1 MFLEKIRK
9 EMNGMKILKNYV
21 NGKWIDS
28 KSQRLLNVEDPGT
41 GLILARVPMSTKREV
56 DYAVKSAQE
65 AFGKW
70 RIVPVTKRMEY
81 LFQLKI
87 LIEKNRNK
95 IANFITIEH
104 GKVLLDSKAEVQRMI
119 ECINASLAVPSL
131 IQGKIL
137 TCISADIDEYFIRE
151 PVGVIVHIAPFNFP
165 AMIPFWYLPFIVA
178 CGNSFIVKPSE
189 QTPLTMN
196 YVFELAHEAGF
207 PKGILTLIN
216 GDKKTID
223 ALIEHSLVAGIC
235 SVTSTPVARSIYE
248 KCGKF
253 GKRSICQAGAK
264 NCSVIMPS
272 CNDLGKVVKSVIDS
286 VYGNT
291 NQRCLAASNVIVM
304 EEIYA
309 KFMELIFKDI
319 AKIKIG
325 YGLNKQSNMGPLISG
340 KARENTL
347 KYIET
352 GVEEG
357 ANLVV
362 DGRKIKM
369 AQRYVHGHYLGPSVF
384 TDVTPEMIIAKEEI
398 FGPIMCVMKINCL
411 NNAIN
416 VINKSEY
423 GNGAIIY
430 TDSLKE
436 KREFELKVDAGNI
449 GINIGLPAPIALF
462 PFCGKKQSFFGTLH
476 GQLPDIIDFCTD
488 KKVVIQRCW

>member
-1 MFLEKIRK
+1 
-9 EMNGMKILKNYV
+9 MKILKNYV
-21 NGKWIDS
+21 NGKWTDS
-28 KSQRLLNVEDPGT
+28 KSKRLLNVEDPGT
-41 GLILARVPMSTKREV
+41 GLILAQIPMSTKKEI
-56 DYAVKSAQE
+56 DYAVKSAHK
-65 AFGKW
+65 AFKEW

-87 LIEKNRNK
+87 LIDKNKDK
-95 IANFITIEH
+95 IANLITKEH
-104 GKVLLDSKAEVQRMI
+104 GKVLRDSKAEVQRMI
-119 ECINASLAVPSL
+119 ECINASLAIPSL

-137 TCISADIDEYFIRE
+137 TRISANIDEYFTRE
-151 PVGVIVHIAPFNFP
+151 PIGVIAHIAPFNFP
-165 AMIPFWYLPFIVA
+165 AMIPFWYLPFVVA

-189 QTPLTMN
+189 KTPLTMN
-196 YVFELAHEAGF
+196 YFFELAHEAGF
-207 PKGILTLIN
+207 PKGILTLMN

-223 ALIEHSLVAGIC
+223 ALIEHPLVAGIC

-272 CNDLGKVVKSVIDS
+272 CNSLDRVVKSVVDS

-291 NQRCLAASNVIVM
+291 NQRCLAASNVLVM

-309 KFMELIFKDI
+309 EFMELMFRDVS
-319 AKIKIG
+319 KIKIG
-325 YGLNKQSNMGPLISG
+325 YGLNKQSDMGPFISG
-340 KARENTL
+340 EAKEKTL
-347 KYIET
+347 KYIEI
-352 GVEEG
+352 GIKEG

-369 AQRYVHGHYLGPSVF
+369 TQKYVHGYYLGPSVF
-384 TDVTPEMIIAKEEI
+384 TDVRSKMTIAKEEI
-398 FGPIMCVMKINCL
+398 FGPIMCVMRTNSLSEAIDIINQ
-411 NNAIN
+411 
-416 VINKSEY
+416 SEY

-436 KREFELKVDAGNI
+436 KREFELRVDVGNI

-488 KKVVIQRCW
+488 KKVVVQGCW